1 MTRFKIYGILKIEGK
16 DNLKKGIEKMY
27 RHTFTIRFQRSYRDN
42 DIYIMDLKGDKDVN
56 SPEYHD
62 IVLDKKQ
69 ATMLITKLQQAIF
82 DTGEI

>member
-1 MTRFKIYGILKIEGK
+1 
-16 DNLKKGIEKMY
+16 MY
-27 RHTFTIRFQRSYRDN
+27 RHTFTIRFQRSFCTNLGIMMN

>member
-1 MTRFKIYGILKIEGK
+1 
-16 DNLKKGIEKMY
+16 MY

-82 DTGEI
+82 DTGEL